1 MKRGTLLALAVAG
14 ALGSSV
20 SSAET
25 FLCRTPSDLSYTA
38 CVPTAFDP
46 REPTVVQYYTV
57 ERQPSV
63 VLYEPAVTRAPAIV
77 AAMPAQPPHLTVTT
91 YEHRSWPNTEPI
103 IKQERYYYY

>member
-1 MKRGTLLALAVAG
+1 MKRETLLALAVAG

-38 CVPTAFDP
+38 CAPTAFDP

-63 VLYEPAVTRAPAIV
+63 VVYEPVVTRAPAIV
-77 AAMPAQPPHLTVTT
+77 SAMPAQPPHLTITT
-91 YEHRSWPNTEPI
+91 YQERSWPNTEPI